1 MNILVVDDDKLFIRK
16 VVEIVDWNKLE
27 VHRVFTAEN
36 MQQACNVLETF
47 NVDIVVTDVEM
58 SGGNGLELLSWIA
71 ERNYPVETIVVSGYA
86 HFAYA
91 QKAMEYGCKR
101 YLLKPVSSK
110 ELSTVLEEIIKQKRR
125 KEPESKRNLSDEWK
139 KIVDSNESSFF
150 QELEGLNTS
159 ESQNQQYEMIILKLY
174 SETGIQRGETE
185 ERLLQI
191 VVRNVILEF
200 LEERAFELECI
211 RQNSEEEWILLVRVN
226 DELGLLQQKLKQ
238 IQLYFEDTMHL
249 VTCFFI
255 SNAGTIRDMIS
266 HYDDFCEFCNE
277 MLFMEQGIV
286 EQNNWSNWKINSVA
300 FSTSETKK
308 KLLTNG
314 DMQQVIVEIE
324 EYVHELVDTH
334 RATKTVFSKI
344 CQEIEEMMYQF
355 LHENNLSFNQ
365 LYDKEQYA
373 LMYRSAVNSVL
384 SMKKFIHYVIEKMD
398 ELEDKNDRKK
408 QIVEFVKKFI
418 AENISEELTRKMLA
432 QNIHFSEDYVARIFK
447 TETGKSIST
456 YVMEQR
462 MEFAKKYLKET
473 GLSISEIAIRVGY
486 NNFSYFSKTFK
497 DYTGKTPNEFR
508 ICNKSTQI

>member
-1 MNILVVDDDKLFIRK
+1 MNILIVDDDKLFIRK
-16 VVEIVDWNKLE
+16 VIEIVDWNKLE

-36 MQQACNVLETF
+36 MQQACNVLATF
-47 NVDIVVTDVEM
+47 TVDIVVTDVEM
-58 SGGNGLELLSWIA
+58 SGGNGLELLCWIA
-71 ERNYPVETIVVSGYA
+71 ERKYSVETIVVSGYA

-101 YLLKPVSSK
+101 YLLKPVSGK
-110 ELSTVLEEIIKQKRR
+110 ELGTVLEEIIKQKRH
-125 KEPESKRNLSDEWK
+125 KEPENKRILSDEWK

-150 QELEGLNTS
+150 QELERINTS
-159 ESQNQQYEMIILKLY
+159 DLQNKQYGMIILKIF
-174 SETGIQRGETE
+174 SETGYQRGETE

-200 LEERAFELECI
+200 LEESVFELECI
-211 RQNSEEEWILLVRVN
+211 RQNSEEEWILLVHVN
-226 DELGLLQQKLKQ
+226 DELCLLQQKLKQ
-238 IQLYFEDTMHL
+238 IQLYFEETMHL

-255 SNAGTIRDMIS
+255 SNTGTIGDMVS
-266 HYDDFCEFCNE
+266 YYDEFCMFCNE
-277 MLFMEQGIV
+277 MLLEEQGIV
-286 EQNNWSNWKINSVA
+286 EQNSWSDWRINSVA
-300 FSTSETKK
+300 FSTSEIKK
-308 KLLTNG
+308 KWLANG

-324 EYVHELVDTH
+324 EYVQELVDTH

-344 CQEIEEMMYQF
+344 CQEIEKMMYQF
-355 LHENNLSFNQ
+355 LHEHNFSFTQ
-365 LYDKEQYA
+365 LYDKEQYD
-373 LMYRSAVNSVL
+373 LMYRAAGNSVL
-384 SMKKFIHYVIEKMD
+384 SMKKFIHYVIEKLD
-398 ELEDKNDRKK
+398 ELEEKNDRKK

-462 MEFAKKYLKET
+462 MEFAKQYLKESN
-473 GLSISEIAIRVGY
+473 LSISEIAIRVGY

-508 ICNKSTQI
+508 ICVKSTQI